1 MNKKFIIEQRYC
13 PDSKTASFSL
23 SGKHLQTC
31 FESEQT
37 IGYIWGLIDAAEL
50 SGNEVEI
57 KRIREEEKDE
67 QGNLT
72 DREKLA
78 QLRREADKLFDHYSD
93 PENPVEFEELI
104 DLVNNVRALTW
115 NVFPELQRR
124 ED

>member
-1 MNKKFIIEQRYC
+1 M
-13 PDSKTASFSL
+13 
-23 SGKHLQTC
+23 
-31 FESEQT
+31 
-37 IGYIWGLIDAAEL
+37 IDAAEL

-57 KRIREEEKDE
+57 KRIRVEKKDE

-78 QLRREADKLFDHYSD
+78 RLRWEADKLFEHYSD

-115 NVFPELQRR
+115 NVFPELQR